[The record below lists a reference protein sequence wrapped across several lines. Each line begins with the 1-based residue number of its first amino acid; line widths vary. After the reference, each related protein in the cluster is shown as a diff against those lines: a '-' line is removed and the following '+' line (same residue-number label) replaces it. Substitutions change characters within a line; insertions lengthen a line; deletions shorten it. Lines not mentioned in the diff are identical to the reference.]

1 MREEEKEGGVFFF
14 FKLFL
19 FVSFR
24 DFFFPHTASP
34 QKKQKTRKLKKKKK
48 KKKKKKRYGAD
59 HKAKELQKEAVYG
72 LTELARDQVRNARLV
87 ANPGCYPTSVQL
99 PLVPLLEA
107 GLVAPDGIVI
117 DAKSGVSGAGRSAKL
132 NLLYTEI
139 AEGINAY
146 GVGSHRHMPEI
157 EQGLSDATGGKADV
171 RVSFTPHLMPMARG
185 MLSTMYVSL
194 SDSATADDLRACL
207 EKRYE
212 AEQFVHVLAAG
223 QTPHTRHVRGSNHA
237 LISVHADRARGRAIV
252 ICAIDNLMKGA
263 SGQAVQN
270 LNVMMGW
277 DEGLGLGAAAMFP

>member
-1 MREEEKEGGVFFF
+1 MLFVFFF
-14 FKLFL
+14 TSTSTTTKKLE
-19 FVSFR
+19 
-24 DFFFPHTASP
+24 
-34 QKKQKTRKLKKKKK
+34 KL
-48 KKKKKKRYGAD
+48 KRYGGE

-72 LTELARDQVRNARLV
+72 LTELARDSVKSARLV

-107 GLVAPDGIVI
+107 RLIEPSGIVI

-146 GVGSHRHMPEI
+146 GVGYHRHMPEI
-157 EQGLSDATGGKADV
+157 EQGLSDAIGGAEDV

-194 SDSATADDLRACL
+194 AGGATPDDLRAAL
-207 EKRYE
+207 ESKY
-212 AEQFVHVLAAG
+212 AGEQFVHVLPSG

-237 LISVHADRARGRAIV
+237 LISVHADRAAGRAIV

-277 DEGLGLGAAAMFP
+277 EEGLGLGAAAMFP